1 MKKFLLSIALC
12 GTLAAQASE
21 VPEAAPVRAKMSHN
35 IDITAG
41 GGIGSLGYDLQ
52 GGRQYPAYTYTWFF
66 VPGTGLQTGVQLT
79 RLGSVASL
87 TGSYVWQD
95 LLTDASGDQYEHRM
109 TFADW
114 YEQQEAYL
122 LEIPLGFTLHHYGRN
137 NPRAG
142 VYAALGAKLQI
153 PLFADYRHHSGS
165 VTHSGYYPYWD
176 LTLQDLPDRFIT
188 EQTDVPQQGS
198 FLQHLNRW
206 NAAVYMELGTT
217 IRCGAHTEL
226 IISAYGQYTVT
237 DLLATPVSR
246 LTALGF
252 ANSRNGGGYQTRTV
266 RLDRQDRRAET
277 PRTSPPCRGVP
288 RHASYHTYARH
299 RVYLR
304 HPVYQLRQTRHPAYR
319 IPAIALFGDKDSKGL
334 VLLKTYDEVP
344 TVRPGTQQITLQ
356 SAALFSAFFL
366 QSAALYCTLLHK

>member
-21 VPEAAPVRAKMSHN
+21 IPEAAPVRAKMSHN

-52 GGRQYPAYTYTWFF
+52 GGRQYPAYTWSAGLGYTWFF

-246 LTALGF
+246 LTSLGF
-252 ANSRNGGGYQTRTV
+252 ANSRNGYTFMPEYHRLIGTKAVTALHPWTAGIKLGLSVWTGKTDEQKRRELRRLAEEFPDMLPTIHMRDTVYIYDTLYINCGKPDIPPTEYQ
-266 RLDRQDRRAET
+266 Q
-277 PRTSPPCRGVP
+277 
-288 RHASYHTYARH
+288 
-299 RVYLR
+299 
-304 HPVYQLRQTRHPAYR
+304 
-319 IPAIALFGDKDSKGL
+319 
-334 VLLKTYDEVP
+334 
-344 TVRPGTQQITLQ
+344 
-356 SAALFSAFFL
+356 
-366 QSAALYCTLLHK
+366 

>member
-21 VPEAAPVRAKMSHN
+21 IPEAAPVRAKMSHN

-52 GGRQYPAYTYTWFF
+52 GGRQYPAYTWSAGLGYTWFF

-206 NAAVYMELGTT
+206 NAAVYMEIGTT
-217 IRCGAHTEL
+217 IRCGARCPHRTDYQRL
-226 IISAYGQYTVT
+226 RTIYG
-237 DLLATPVSR
+237 
-246 LTALGF
+246 
-252 ANSRNGGGYQTRTV
+252 
-266 RLDRQDRRAET
+266 
-277 PRTSPPCRGVP
+277 
-288 RHASYHTYARH
+288 H
-299 RVYLR
+299 
-304 HPVYQLRQTRHPAYR
+304 
-319 IPAIALFGDKDSKGL
+319 
-334 VLLKTYDEVP
+334 
-344 TVRPGTQQITLQ
+344 
-356 SAALFSAFFL
+356 
-366 QSAALYCTLLHK
+366 

>member
-12 GTLAAQASE
+12 GTLAVQASE
-21 VPEAAPVRAKMSHN
+21 IPEAAPVRAKMSHN

-52 GGRQYPAYTYTWFF
+52 GGRQYPAYTWSAGLGYTWFF

-79 RLGSVASL
+79 RLGSIASL

-237 DLLATPVSR
+237 DLLATPVGR
-246 LTALGF
+246 LTSLGF
-252 ANSRNGGGYQTRTV
+252 ANSRNGYTFMPEYHGLIGTKAITSLHPWTAGIKLGLSVWTGKTDEQKRSELR
-266 RLDRQDRRAET
+266 RLAEEF
-277 PRTSPPCRGVP
+277 PDM
-288 RHASYHTYARH
+288 
-299 RVYLR
+299 L
-304 HPVYQLRQTRHPAYR
+304 
-319 IPAIALFGDKDSKGL
+319 
-334 VLLKTYDEVP
+334 P
-344 TVRPGTQQITLQ
+344 TVHTRDTVYIYDTLYINCDKPDIPPTEYQQ
-356 SAALFSAFFL
+356 
-366 QSAALYCTLLHK
+366 

>member
-1 MKKFLLSIALC
+1 MKTFLLSIALC

-21 VPEAAPVRAKMSHN
+21 IPEAAPVRAKMSHN

-41 GGIGSLGYDLQ
+41 GGIGSLGYNLQ
-52 GGRQYPAYTYTWFF
+52 GGRQYPAYTWSAGLGYTWFF

-79 RLGSVASL
+79 RLGSIASL

-114 YEQQEAYL
+114 YEQQETYL

-237 DLLATPVSR
+237 DLLATPVGR
-246 LTALGF
+246 LTSLGF
-252 ANSRNGGGYQTRTV
+252 ANSRNGYTFMPEYHGLIGTKAVTALHPWTAGVKFGLSVWTGKTDEQKRRELR
-266 RLDRQDRRAET
+266 RLAEEF
-277 PRTSPPCRGVP
+277 PDM
-288 RHASYHTYARH
+288 
-299 RVYLR
+299 L
-304 HPVYQLRQTRHPAYR
+304 
-319 IPAIALFGDKDSKGL
+319 
-334 VLLKTYDEVP
+334 P
-344 TVRPGTQQITLQ
+344 TVHTRDTVYIYDTLYINCDKPDIPPTEYQQ
-356 SAALFSAFFL
+356 
-366 QSAALYCTLLHK
+366 

>member
-52 GGRQYPAYTYTWFF
+52 GGRQYPAYTWTAGLGYTWFF
-66 VPGTGLQTGVQLT
+66 VPETGLQTGVQLT

-87 TGSYVWQD
+87 TGSYIWQN

-206 NAAVYMELGTT
+206 NAAVYMEIGTT

-237 DLLATPVSR
+237 DLLATPVGR
-246 LTALGF
+246 LTSLGF
-252 ANSRNGGGYQTRTV
+252 ANSRNGYTFMPEYHGLIGTKAVTALHPWTAGIKLGLSVWTGKTDEQKRSELR
-266 RLDRQDRRAET
+266 RLAEEF
-277 PRTSPPCRGVP
+277 PDM
-288 RHASYHTYARH
+288 
-299 RVYLR
+299 L
-304 HPVYQLRQTRHPAYR
+304 
-319 IPAIALFGDKDSKGL
+319 
-334 VLLKTYDEVP
+334 P
-344 TVRPGTQQITLQ
+344 TVHTRDTVYIYDTLYINCDKPDIPPTEYQQ
-356 SAALFSAFFL
+356 
-366 QSAALYCTLLHK
+366 

>member
-52 GGRQYPAYTYTWFF
+52 GGRQYPAYTWSAGLGYTWFF
-66 VPGTGLQTGVQLT
+66 VPETGLQTGVQLT

-142 VYAALGAKLQI
+142 VYAALGAKLQV

-176 LTLQDLPDRFIT
+176 LTLQDLPGRFIT

-226 IISAYGQYTVT
+226 IITAYGQYTVT

-246 LTALGF
+246 LTSLGF
-252 ANSRNGGGYQTRTV
+252 ANNRNGYTFMPEYHGLIGTNAVTALQPWTAGIKLGLSVWTGKTDEQKRRELR
-266 RLDRQDRRAET
+266 RLAEEF
-277 PRTSPPCRGVP
+277 PDM
-288 RHASYHTYARH
+288 
-299 RVYLR
+299 L
-304 HPVYQLRQTRHPAYR
+304 
-319 IPAIALFGDKDSKGL
+319 
-334 VLLKTYDEVP
+334 P
-344 TVRPGTQQITLQ
+344 TVHTRDTVYIYDTLYINCDKPDTPPTEYQQ
-356 SAALFSAFFL
+356 
-366 QSAALYCTLLHK
+366 